1 MVLYRLFALF
11 LCFVLFSCKTRDNSQ
26 LMQENLRNE
35 INNRLAVLTDLGKK
49 DDSLNKLVLDL
60 HNQSQRF
67 ILLSRDHENPMTS
80 VMEANTY
87 FGIMAKAVTDKA
99 AQPMQLMPTMSPTQ
113 IQLGI
118 QQNELWLL
126 NNIIFLSN
134 GKDVTLFSVVEKT
147 ISWH

>member
-1 MVLYRLFALF
+1 MLMYHRFTIVLLV
-11 LCFVLFSCKTRDNSQ
+11 VLISCKTRDNSQ
-26 LMQENLRNE
+26 LMKENLTNE
-35 INNRLAVLTDLGKK
+35 INNRLAILTDLGKK

-60 HNQSQRF
+60 HKQSERF
-67 ILLSRDHENPMTS
+67 VLLSRDYENLKAS
-80 VMEANTY
+80 VSEANQY

-99 AQPMQLMPTMSPTQ
+99 AQPMQLMPTMSSTQ

-126 NNIIFLSN
+126 NNLIFISN

>member
-1 MVLYRLFALF
+1 
-11 LCFVLFSCKTRDNSQ
+11 
-26 LMQENLRNE
+26 MQENLRNE

>member
-1 MVLYRLFALF
+1 
-11 LCFVLFSCKTRDNSQ
+11 
-26 LMQENLRNE
+26 MQENLRNE
-35 INNRLAVLTDLGKK
+35 INNRLAILTDLEKN
-49 DDSLNKLVLDL
+49 DDSLNRLVLDL

-67 ILLSRDHENPMTS
+67 IMLSRDHENPMTA
-80 VMEANTY
+80 VIEANNY
-87 FGIMAKAVTDKA
+87 FGLMAKAVTDKA

-126 NNIIFLSN
+126 NNLIFLSN

>member
-1 MVLYRLFALF
+1 MVLNRLFALI

-26 LMQENLRNE
+26 LMQENLKNE
-35 INNRLAVLTDLGKK
+35 INNRLSVLTELGKK

-67 ILLSRDHENPMTS
+67 INLSRDHENPVAS
-80 VMEANTY
+80 VVEANTY

-126 NNIIFLSN
+126 NNLIFLSN